1 MYYIELAGTC
11 VSELTVMNEVT
22 INHQNSTVVLS
33 SKYRAKTLYD
43 SIHSTFSLPPEN
55 ASKTLEGQRLIICGD
70 HIYRRLVHWDATP
83 T

>member
-43 SIHSTFSLPPEN
+43 NIYQSYSYISTNHTHTYISTNHTHTYLPITLIHTYLP
-55 ASKTLEGQRLIICGD
+55 II
-70 HIYRRLVHWDATP
+70 
-83 T
+83 

>member
-43 SIHSTFSLPPEN
+43 SWWRIPVHVNSTSRGTVRGGQDDDSHIYNNLPPY
-55 ASKTLEGQRLIICGD
+55 SVR
-70 HIYRRLVHWDATP
+70 HYS
-83 T
+83 